1 MTTLYCHAT
10 PRSHPCGTEPHTSA
24 RPMRAAGKRTA
35 LNKGLLVNGNGYFHS
50 CSRAPRF
57 LWTAFCE
64 QENELC
70 PRENSTRLGPRR
82 EPGGRPE
89 RPQPCRR
96 SSARGGGRR
105 GGKYPSSIEWLKGE
119 SLEGLSRRH
128 GVTAATLSPWR
139 GEFLAGGEARL
150 KHRETPIED
159 EDTRRL
165 KSVVADLA
173 TDKALLVEKI
183 RHLEAGRP
191 VGWWRSKRCV
201 TRLRPPPSSRT
212 GSPASPAYGRC
223 RAPRC
228 RPGEIDGITPRPRR
242 SAGRRRRGPMRC

>member
-1 MTTLYCHAT
+1 MSQGKQHEAGASEGARRAT
-10 PRSHPCGTEPHTSA
+10 GEASALSALVGTGRWSA
-24 RPMRAAGKRTA
+24 RRK
-35 LNKGLLVNGNGYFHS
+35 VS
-50 CSRAPRF
+50 VV
-57 LWTAFCE
+57 
-64 QENELC
+64 
-70 PRENSTRLGPRR
+70 
-82 EPGGRPE
+82 
-89 RPQPCRR
+89 
-96 SSARGGGRR
+96 
-105 GGKYPSSIEWLKGE
+105 IEWLKGE

-128 GVTAATLSPWR
+128 GVTPATLSPWR

-191 VGWWRSKRCV
+191 LGWWRSKRCV
-201 TRLRPPPSSRT
+201 TRRRPPPSSRT

-228 RPGEIDGITPRPRR
+228 LPGEIDGIIPRPRR